1 MYRERTIG
9 PLVRAV
15 LPCPSGTR
23 VRTMERPMSTQS
35 IRRRLRVSGI
45 VQGVGFRPFV
55 YGLATDAGLAGFV
68 GNDTDGVFIEIEGE
82 ATTLDR
88 FVTAL
93 EASAPPA
100 ARIQRIESED
110 IQPTDDK
117 SFRIVASHHAT
128 IGTALVSPDLRTC
141 DDCLREL
148 HDPDDRRFEYP
159 FINCTN
165 CGPRFTITERTPY
178 DRPNT
183 TMRPFEMC
191 DACLAEYEV
200 PADRRFHAQP
210 NACAE
215 CGPTVE
221 SAPRSRDPISDA
233 RRRIAAGQVVAIK
246 GLGGFHLAC
255 DATSDGAV
263 TLLRERKGRVDKPF
277 AVMVADLET
286 ARSIALID
294 ADEVRLLTSRER
306 PIVLAAKRKNADIS
320 EHVAPGNGYLGIM
333 LPYTPLHDLL
343 IERGDVWVMTSG
355 NLSEEPIVTDNDE
368 AAERLGALADAFVIH
383 DRDIH
388 VPCDDSVIRVLD
400 GAEYPI
406 RRSRGYAPF
415 PVPLPFEAPP
425 ILATGGELKATFCLA
440 AGYDGFMSQHIGD
453 MENLETLDAFT
464 HAVDHFVD
472 LFRIEPEL
480 IATDLHPEYL
490 SARWAERQNL
500 PVVKVQHHHAHI
512 ASVMAEHGV
521 LEPIIGFSFDG
532 TGYGIDGTVWGG
544 EILVADYEGFRR
556 VGHLKPTPLPGGD
569 AAVKHPSR
577 MALSHLRTAGVPWSD
592 CLPPVTALLD
602 TERALLE
609 TQLERGI
616 NTIPTTSMGRLF
628 DAVSAI
634 AGVRQKVTYE
644 AQAAIEF
651 EALIDA
657 SEGGTYTFGVAEQDE
672 SLVIDPAPVLHS
684 IAGDVEGGES
694 AGAIAARFH
703 RSVTEMI
710 VETAERV
717 RRQTGLTTVGLSGG
731 VFQNVTLTHT
741 ARTALTEKGFEV
753 LVHRLVPPN
762 DGGLALGQA
771 VIAAARR

>member
-1 MYRERTIG
+1 
-9 PLVRAV
+9 
-15 LPCPSGTR
+15 
-23 VRTMERPMSTQS
+23 MSTPL
-35 IRRRLRVSGI
+35 IRRRIRVSGI

-55 YGLATDAGLAGFV
+55 YGLAVDAGLAGFV
-68 GNDTDGVFIEIEGE
+68 GNDTDGVFIEVESE
-82 ATTLDR
+82 AATLDV
-88 FVTAL
+88 FVATLDAK
-93 EASAPPA
+93 APPA
-100 ARIQRIESED
+100 ARIQRVDSID
-110 IQPTDDK
+110 IQPTGDT
-117 SFRIVASHHAT
+117 SFRIVASHHAET
-128 IGTALVSPDLRTC
+128 GTALVSPDLRTC

-148 HDPDDRRFEYP
+148 HDPEDRRYRYP

-191 DACLAEYEV
+191 DACSAEYRD

-210 NACAE
+210 NACPE
-215 CGPTVE
+215 CGPSVRAVPPAE
-221 SAPRSRDPISDA
+221 DPIADA
-233 RRRIAAGQVVAIK
+233 RRRIAEGEVVAIK

-255 DATSDGAV
+255 DAASDPAV
-263 TLLRERKGRVDKPF
+263 ALLRERKGRVEKPF
-277 AVMVADLET
+277 AVMVSDLQA
-286 ARSIALID
+286 ARSISVVD
-294 ADEVRLLTSRER
+294 ADEARLLTSRER
-306 PIVLAAKRKNADIS
+306 PIVLLAKRANTAVS
-320 EHVAPGNGYLGIM
+320 ELVAPGNGYLGVM

-343 IERGDVWVMTSG
+343 IEPGDVWVMTSG
-355 NLSEEPIVTDNDE
+355 NLSEEPIVTQNDE
-368 AAERLGALADAFVIH
+368 AVERLGGLADSYLIH

-415 PVPLPFEAPP
+415 PVPLPFESPP

-440 AGYDGFMSQHIGD
+440 AGHDGFMSQHIGD

-472 LFRIEPEL
+472 LFRIEPEV

-490 SARWAERQNL
+490 STKWAERQSL

-521 LEPIIGFSFDG
+521 RDSVIGFSFDG
-532 TGYGIDGTVWGG
+532 TGYGTDGTIWGG
-544 EILVADYEGFRR
+544 EVLVADYEGFER
-556 VGHLKPTPLPGGD
+556 VGHLQATPLPGGD
-569 AAVKHPSR
+569 AAVKSPAR
-577 MALSHLRTAGVPWSD
+577 MALSYLHTAGIPWNGE
-592 CLPPVTALLD
+592 LPPVSALPE
-602 TERALLE
+602 TERAVL
-609 TQLERGI
+609 TAQLDRGI
-616 NTIPTTSMGRLF
+616 NTVPTTSMGRLF

-634 AGVRQKVTYE
+634 AGVRQSVTYE

-651 EALIDA
+651 EALIDY
-657 SEGGTYTFGVAEQDE
+657 SEGGTYPFAIIERDGL
-672 SLVIDPAPVLHS
+672 LVIDPSPVLRS
-684 IAGDVEGGES
+684 IANDVVAGEA
-694 AGAIAARFH
+694 AGVIAARFH
-703 RSVTEMI
+703 RGVADMI

-717 RRQTGLTTVGLSGG
+717 RRQTGLATVGLSGG
-731 VFQNVTLTHT
+731 VFQNVTLTHAT
-741 ARTALTEKGFEV
+741 RAALAERDFEV
-753 LVHRLVPPN
+753 LLHRFVPPN